1 MKVWCFNCYGVCIA
15 RMDVDK
21 IPAWNATHHIAS
33 EKITSWK
40 E

>member
-15 RMDVDK
+15 RMSVEK
-21 IPAWNATHHIAS
+21 IPAWNANHPIAS
-33 EKITSWK
+33 EKIKSWK

>member
-1 MKVWCFNCYGVCIA
+1 MKVWCFNCYGICIA
-15 RMDVDK
+15 RLNIEK
-21 IPAWNATHHIAS
+21 IPMWNANHHIAS